1 MTLTADASV
10 VGKLFFDEERSD
22 LARALFADAARSRE
36 AVIAPY
42 LLAGEFVNIA
52 RRKMRRERLSLHD
65 AAAALDDFLALE
77 VEYRGDAA
85 IYREA
90 LLLTERYSLSGF
102 DAQYVALVQLAGC
115 DLWVDDERLLGALR
129 GRLPFVR
136 RLADYQP
143 QRSTT

>member
-1 MTLTADASV
+1 M
-10 VGKLFFDEERSD
+10 
-22 LARALFADAARSRE
+22 
-36 AVIAPY
+36 
-42 LLAGEFVNIA
+42 
-52 RRKMRRERLSLHD
+52 RRKMRREGVTLDQAVR
-65 AAAALDDFLALE
+65 ALDHMLALSIDLQDDPE
-77 VEYRGDAA
+77 

-102 DAQYVALVQLAGC
+102 DAQYVALAQLAGC

-143 QRSTT
+143 RHGTS